1 MTHSIKTSRLA
12 RAVATLAFAL
22 AAPALAA
29 DPQPPGGSQ
38 AQGGSPN
45 LSATATVQPETG
57 TPSQRNPLLA
67 DNDKVRINKLVG
79 TNVYNAKDEKVGDVD
94 DVLVGADGQPDVILS
109 ADGRLV
115 QVPWSQFQFG
125 NAKLNS
131 HNKVILPDATAQS
144 LKQAP
149 EFRYTK
155 GR

>member
-1 MTHSIKTSRLA
+1 MTRSTRIPKLA
-12 RAVATLAFAL
+12 PIAAALAL

-29 DPQPPGGSQ
+29 DPQ
-38 AQGGSPN
+38 QGGAQN
-45 LSATATVQPETG
+45 LSATATVQPEAG
-57 TPSQRNPLLA
+57 APSQRNPLLA

-79 TNVYNAKDEKVGDVD
+79 TDVYNSQDQKLGDVD

-115 QVPWSQFQFG
+115 QVPWNQLQFG

-131 HNKVILPDATAQS
+131 HNKVILPDATPQS

-149 EFRYTK
+149 EFRYTS

>member
-1 MTHSIKTSRLA
+1 MTRFIQIPSLA
-12 RAVATLAFAL
+12 GATAALAVAL

-29 DPQPPGGSQ
+29 DPQAPS
-38 AQGGSPN
+38 GSPN

-67 DNDKVRINKLVG
+67 DNGKVRVNKLVG
-79 TNVYNAKDEKVGDVD
+79 TNVYNAKDEKLGDVD

-109 ADGRLV
+109 ADGKLV
-115 QVPWSQFQFG
+115 QVPWNQFQFG
-125 NAKLNS
+125 NAKLNA
-131 HNKVILPDATAQS
+131 HNKVILPNATPQS

-149 EFRYTK
+149 EFHYIT